1 MRTFQRIPTLVDDVL
16 AARGGTRLVER
27 GVGDA
32 QAAEFFEAFDAW
44 EAELWST
51 LAKVGCNW
59 PYSLVSQLGLTG
71 FDWGYRSMES
81 RCPKVRLCS
90 VVCR

>member
-1 MRTFQRIPTLVDDVL
+1 MQTLKGSALADVKYAVFGCGNRDWVRTFQRIPTLIDDVL

-32 QAAEFFEAFDAW
+32 QSAEFFEAFDAW

-51 LAKVGCNW
+51 LAKV
-59 PYSLVSQLGLTG
+59 S
-71 FDWGYRSMES
+71 
-81 RCPKVRLCS
+81 CPRA
-90 VVCR
+90 